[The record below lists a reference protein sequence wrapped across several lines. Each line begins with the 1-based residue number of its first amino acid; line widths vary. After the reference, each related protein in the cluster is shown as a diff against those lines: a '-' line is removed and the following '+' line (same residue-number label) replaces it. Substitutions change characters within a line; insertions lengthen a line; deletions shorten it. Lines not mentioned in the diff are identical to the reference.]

1 MTNFPTLP
9 LVTMAVLAIGS
20 GNLGAETLT
29 QGLLDVRFEPRKVQ
43 VMEVG
48 DFHFAPGQVAPVHT
62 HVAPAI
68 GYVAKGSII
77 YQIAGYK
84 PQILTQGD
92 AFYEPAGPDIVRFD
106 NASASE
112 EAIFIDYNFQQ
123 PGEPFIRFKT
133 PPTESIDRRA
143 LAPVNLNGVM
153 VSKVTVFASE
163 IDAGAELVLGA
174 ESGHFGYVAEGA
186 VDLIWDGAA
195 PRRVSAG
202 QSFSLPP
209 VSEVLVVNALP
220 GVAAKLVTLFVK

>member
-1 MTNFPTLP
+1 
-9 LVTMAVLAIGS
+9 MAVLVIGS
-20 GNLGAETLT
+20 GQLSAETLT
-29 QGLLDVRFEPRKVQ
+29 QGLLDVRFEPRKIEVI
-43 VMEVG
+43 EVG
-48 DFHFAPGQVAPVHT
+48 DFHFTPGQVAPVHT

-68 GYVAKGSII
+68 GYVAKGTII
-77 YQIAGYK
+77 YQIAGFK
-84 PQILTQGD
+84 PQILTEGD

-133 PPTESIDRRA
+133 PPTEAIDRRA
-143 LAPVNLNGVM
+143 LSPVNLNGAL

-163 IDAGAELVLGA
+163 IDAGAELVLGRDA
-174 ESGHFGYVAEGA
+174 GHFGYVAEGA

-195 PRRVSAG
+195 PKRVIAG

-209 VSEVLVVNALP
+209 VSEVLVVNASSE
-220 GVAAKLVTLFVK
+220 VAAKLVTLTAN